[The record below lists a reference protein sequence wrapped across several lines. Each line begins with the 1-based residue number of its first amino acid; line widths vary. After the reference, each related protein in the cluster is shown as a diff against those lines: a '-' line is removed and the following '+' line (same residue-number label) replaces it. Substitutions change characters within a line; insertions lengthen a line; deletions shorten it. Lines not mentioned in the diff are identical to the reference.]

1 MKIFHISDLHLC
13 KNYKRNNI
21 IKTRNLIRYFTE
33 NNLDHLVI
41 TGDISDNSN
50 IDDWQLLKKLLYSFG
65 IYHHSKVTV
74 TIGNHDIYGGVQAA
88 ADILTFPS
96 KCLKTNYFAKVRSFY
111 NIFSDLFYNCSPNNA
126 SIFPL
131 VKVVGNVAFI
141 IINTIDFYGRVL
153 NPFASNG
160 KVYYNDFKK
169 IASLLLDPSLK
180 NKTKIIL
187 SHHHFYK
194 NHVESTSSYGTIWN
208 KIEKYTMKLRGKKK
222 LIKLFSE
229 GNIKYVLHGHSH
241 ELKIYKRKDIIFSNA
256 GASVDNLYEQL
267 SSGILLN
274 TDNNSLQ
281 QVNLNYRNQPKMEVI
296 KTAVAIC

>member
-13 KNYKRNNI
+13 KTYKRNNI
-21 IKTRNLIRYFTE
+21 IKTRELIKYFVE

-50 IDDWQLLKKLLYSFG
+50 KEDWIILRKLLISYG
-65 IYHHSKVTV
+65 IYNSDKVTV
-74 TIGNHDIYGGVQAA
+74 AIGNHDIFGGVQAA
-88 ADILTFPS
+88 TDILSFPA
-96 KCLKTNYFAKVRSFY
+96 KCLQTDYFYKVRSFY
-111 NIFSDLFYNCSPNNA
+111 DVFSDLFSNSFHINP

-131 VKVVGNVAFI
+131 VKIVDNIAFI
-141 IINTIDFYGRVL
+141 IINTIDFYGRLL

-160 KVYYNDFKK
+160 KVFYEDFKT
-169 IASLLLDPSLK
+169 IAKLLFDPTLK

-187 SHHHFYK
+187 AHHHFYK

-222 LIKLFSE
+222 LIKLFAE
-229 GNIKYVLHGHSH
+229 GDVKYVLHGHSH
-241 ELKIYKRKDIIFSNA
+241 ELKIYERKNIIFSNA
-256 GASVDNLYEQL
+256 GASVDNLKDYL

-274 TDNNSLQ
+274 TDLNSLQ
-281 QVNLNYRNQPKMEVI
+281 QVNLNYRSLPKLQVI
-296 KTAVAIC
+296 NSAVAIC